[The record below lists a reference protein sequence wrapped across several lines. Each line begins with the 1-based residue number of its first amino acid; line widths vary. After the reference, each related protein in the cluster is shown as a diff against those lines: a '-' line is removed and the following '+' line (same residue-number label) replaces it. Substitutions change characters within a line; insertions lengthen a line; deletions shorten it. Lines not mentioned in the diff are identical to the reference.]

1 MSKSPYKDTVIAVL
15 VVVLI
20 ITIIVSISAY
30 YNNRD
35 RLLLIIDKLT
45 KELDDSDRQ
54 ITKLTAEK
62 NALLA
67 EKAKKDS
74 TSSEFPGSG
83 LTVSDK
89 DKKIR
94 ELENKIKKLVEDI
107 KNINNLTNEYK
118 VLINSIKDFMLS
130 LNVGDAR
137 VHIDK
142 IGSKSP
148 DARQHIIDAFN
159 LILEKRQKVLQ
170 DIINDKNKQLGTMRD
185 LRIRPE
191 EVALL
196 NDLIRQ
202 YGSIT
207 NLNNELRRLQNQK
220 GSIVERLKAVRE
232 QFVATQDNIDKLQRL
247 IKIRKGIPALE
258 QQILDYQNDLA
269 ALISERDALMKELDI
284 IDTSIEKLNML
295 LAEKTLEISINKGKN
310 IYNSLV
316 NNVDFVRGYN
326 GKNIINDLDQNNKHI
341 QGRTPEECRQI
352 ALKEKY
358 PGWGWRTYA
367 HPEENL
373 RGTCYFYTTKEN
385 LGPYAGDP
393 TDMIHIT
400 GCTEAGYTL
409 SSGCTALGSIQSNP
423 LLENNKI
430 NAGDDV
436 YSSIMNNINYVRGY
450 TGQPIRSEDI
460 QGMTPEECRQNALKE
475 KHPGWGWRTYA
486 HPEEKLRGTCY
497 YYDNKPEDPNKP
509 GPYTGN
515 IADTSHITGCTN
527 AGYTVASGCI
537 EPTPIQPDPTPIQ
550 PEPTPI
556 QPEPT
561 PIQPEPTPIQPPI
574 QTLPIQPEPEEKI
587 PDDKIRIVNNFL
599 KVLNANLEAT
609 HTPEELLDYIRASN
623 GLLQEYFSILNINT
637 KESAKNVI
645 NTYDKHFKKLNQ
657 LQNRYEQVG
666 NNIPISYLRNTILLG
681 YDVAGHR
688 IGQFNDGLHFDKNF
702 KGSIIKEMEGVCDNN
717 KYCNSMTYG
726 IFNNL
731 VLPVYKNVSTYERD
745 ANWNDGSV
753 LFGCDS
759 GMVIKDISAEVIGDN
774 GNKIQIDD
782 LSGAVGENKFA
793 FRDYLKQDYM
803 PNVFKRYNAYYT
815 CAADNNVFLNS
826 IDSKSDDNSRKSNIA
841 ANSDYN
847 VYVSK
852 PEYINWETEAHGY
865 DSAYDT
871 VNLSRI
877 NKNGMIFTRDYDV
890 NPSKEEEIV
899 SLDDCI
905 AKAATAG
912 PLGSYTYYDVSKNK
926 HMCGSVVDNNLYK
939 RSIRKGIYPKI
950 IYFKPGVVPKFNNY

>member
-1 MSKSPYKDTVIAVL
+1 MSKAPYKDTVIAVL

-45 KELDDSDRQ
+45 KELNDSDRQ
-54 ITKLTAEK
+54 IIKLTAEK

-89 DKKIR
+89 DNKIR

-107 KNINNLTNEYK
+107 KNINDLTNEYK
-118 VLINSIKDFMLS
+118 LLVTSIKDFMLS

-142 IGSKSP
+142 IGGKSP
-148 DARQHIIDAFN
+148 DVRQHIIDAFK
-159 LILEKRQKVLQ
+159 LILEKRQEALQ

-185 LRIRPE
+185 LLIQPE

-196 NDLIRQ
+196 NGLIRQ

-207 NLNNELRRLQNQK
+207 NLNNELRHLQNQK
-220 GSIVERLKAVRE
+220 GGIVERLKAVRE
-232 QFVATQDNIDKLQRL
+232 QFETTQDNIDKLQRL
-247 IKIRKGIPALE
+247 IEIDKQQIPALE
-258 QQILDYQNDLA
+258 QQILDNQQKLV
-269 ALISERDALMKELDI
+269 ALRKEKAELMKALNI
-284 IDTSIEKLNML
+284 IETSIKELESML
-295 LAEKTLEISINKGKN
+295 DTKTLEISINKGKN
-310 IYNSLV
+310 VYNSLV
-316 NNVDFVRGYN
+316 KDVDFVRGYN

-352 ALKEKY
+352 ALNKY
-358 PGWGWRTYA
+358 PGWGWRTYE

-373 RGTCYFYTTKEN
+373 RGTCYFYETKEN

-400 GCTEAGYTL
+400 GCTDPGYTL
-409 SSGCTALGSIQSNP
+409 SSGCTSLGIIQSNP

-430 NAGDDV
+430 NTGDDI
-436 YSSIMNNINYVRGY
+436 YSSITNNVDFVRGY
-450 TGQPIRSEDI
+450 NGSAIDNELDQNNKLI
-460 QGMTPEECRQNALKE
+460 QGRTPEECRQIALNNKY
-475 KHPGWGWRTYA
+475 PGWGWRTYE
-486 HPEEKLRGTCY
+486 HPEENLRGTCY
-497 YYDNKPEDPNKP
+497 FYKNENL
-509 GPYTGN
+509 GPYAGDPTDM
-515 IADTSHITGCTN
+515 IHITGCTTP
-527 AGYTVASGCI
+527 GYTLSSGC
-537 EPTPIQPDPTPIQ
+537 TALGGIQ
-550 PEPTPI
+550 PEAPVQT
-556 QPEPT
+556 QPEAPVQT
-561 PIQPEPTPIQPPI
+561 QPED
-574 QTLPIQPEPEEKI
+574 EI
-587 PDDKIRIVNNFL
+587 PADKIRIVTNFL
-599 KVLNANLEAT
+599 KVLNANLEAN
-609 HTPEELLDYIRASN
+609 HTPEELKEYINVSKE
-623 GLLQEYFSILNINT
+623 LLQEYFSKLNINT
-637 KESAKNVI
+637 TQSAKNVI
-645 NTYDKHFKKLNQ
+645 NMYGKHSERLNQ

-681 YDVAGHR
+681 YDVSGHR
-688 IGQFNDGLHFDKNF
+688 TGQFNDGLYFDKNF

-726 IFNNL
+726 TFNKL
-731 VLPVYKNVSTYERD
+731 GLPVYKEALTYEKN
-745 ANWNDGSV
+745 ANWNNGSV
-753 LFGCDS
+753 SFGCDD
-759 GMVIKDISAEVIGDN
+759 GMIIKEISTEVIGDN

-782 LSGAVGENKFA
+782 LSGAVGKNSFTFGE
-793 FRDYLKQDYM
+793 YLKDDYI
-803 PNVFKRYNAYYT
+803 PNVFKSYKASYT
-815 CAADNNVFLNS
+815 CATDNNVFLNS
-826 IDSKSDDNSRKSNIA
+826 INSKSYDNSRKSNIA

-852 PEYINWETEAHGY
+852 PEYINWETGAHGY
-865 DSAYDT
+865 NSEYDT

-890 NPSKEEEIV
+890 NPSKEEETV
-899 SLDDCI
+899 SLEDCI
-905 AKAATAG
+905 AKAG
-912 PLGSYTYYDVSKNK
+912 PLGSYTYYDPASNK
-926 HMCGSVVDNNLYK
+926 HMCGTIVDDNLYK
-939 RSIRKGIYPKI
+939 RSIRKGRYPKI